1 MLWQRILTAALL
13 LPLFLA
19 ALFLLPNLYWALLLA
34 ALLAVAA
41 REWSRLAGFGAA
53 GQATYALAVLC
64 AALAIV
70 ALDHDDG
77 AAHAF
82 IYSAPGKL
90 LYALCAVFWLA
101 IVPAWLYYRWVVRS
115 RPLLAVVGV
124 VVLLPCWH
132 ALAWMQLTPER
143 LLVALAL
150 VWIADSAAYFAGR
163 AFGRHKLAPSISPG
177 KTWEGVAGAL
187 AAVCTGWV
195 ALTLVAPHFRGQL
208 ASGLLLAALLTAMSI
223 QGDLFESW
231 MKRQAGLKDS
241 GALLPGH
248 GGLLD
253 RVDALTSTVPLAAL
267 YFAYPLLRS

>member
-1 MLWQRILTAALL
+1 MLWQRILTVAVL

-19 ALFLLPNLYWALLLA
+19 ALFLLPNLHWALLLA
-34 ALLAVAA
+34 VLLAVAA
-41 REWSRLAGFGAA
+41 REWARLAGFAAA
-53 GQATYALAVLC
+53 GQALYALGVLLAAV
-64 AALAIV
+64 AIA
-70 ALDHDDG
+70 ALDHDGG

-90 LYALCAVFWLA
+90 LYALCAAFWLA

-124 VVLLPCWH
+124 VVLLPFWH
-132 ALAWMQLTPER
+132 ALAWMQRTPER
-143 LLVALAL
+143 LLVALAV
-150 VWIADSAAYFAGR
+150 VWIADTAAYFAGR
-163 AFGRHKLAPSISPG
+163 AFGRHRLAPSISPG

-187 AAVCTGWV
+187 AAVCAGWL
-195 ALTLVAPHFRGQL
+195 ALALLAPGFRGQL
-208 ASGLLLAALLTAMSI
+208 ASGLALVVLLTAMSI

-241 GALLPGH
+241 GTLLPGH

-253 RVDALTSTVPLAAL
+253 RVDALTSTLPLAAL
-267 YFAYPLLRS
+267 YFAYPLLRG

>member
-1 MLWQRILTAALL
+1 MLRQRILTAAVL

-34 ALLAVAA
+34 AGLAVAA
-41 REWSRLAGFGAA
+41 REWSRLAGFAA
-53 GQATYALAVLC
+53 TGQAAYAALLLGV
-64 AALAIV
+64 ALAIL
-70 ALDHDDG
+70 ALEHDRSV
-77 AAHAF
+77 AHAF

-90 LYALCAVFWLA
+90 LYALCAAFWLA

-115 RPLLAVVGV
+115 RPLLAVIGI
-124 VVLLPCWH
+124 VVLLPLWH
-132 ALAWMQLTPER
+132 ALAWLQLTPER
-143 LLVALAL
+143 LLVALAV
-150 VWIADSAAYFAGR
+150 VWTADTAAYFAGR
-163 AFGRHKLAPSISPG
+163 NFGRHKLAPAISPG

-187 AAVCTGWV
+187 AAVCIGWV
-195 ALTLVAPHFRGQL
+195 VLALLAPEFRGQL
-208 ASGLLLAALLTAMSI
+208 ASGLALVVVLTAMSI
-223 QGDLFESW
+223 EGDLFESW

>member
-1 MLWQRILTAALL
+1 MLRQRILTAAVL

-34 ALLAVAA
+34 AGLAVAA
-41 REWSRLAGFGAA
+41 REWSRLAGFAA
-53 GQATYALAVLC
+53 TGQVAY
-64 AALAIV
+64 AALLLV
-70 ALDHDDG
+70 AALVILALEHDRSV
-77 AAHAF
+77 AHAF

-90 LYALCAVFWLA
+90 LYALCAAFWLA

-124 VVLLPCWH
+124 VVLLPLWH
-132 ALAWMQLTPER
+132 ALTWLQLIPER
-143 LLVALAL
+143 LLVALAV
-150 VWIADSAAYFAGR
+150 VWIADTAAYFAGR

-177 KTWEGVAGAL
+177 KTWEGVVGAL
-187 AAVCTGWV
+187 AAVCTGWA
-195 ALTLVAPHFRGQL
+195 ALALLAPDFHGQL
-208 ASGLLLAALLTAMSI
+208 ASGPLIAALLTAMSI

>member
-1 MLWQRILTAALL
+1 MVAPGGVRGQAAYAALL
-13 LPLFLA
+13 LG
-19 ALFLLPNLYWALLLA
+19 
-34 ALLAVAA
+34 V
-41 REWSRLAGFGAA
+41 
-53 GQATYALAVLC
+53 
-64 AALAIV
+64 ALAIL
-70 ALDHDDG
+70 ALEHDRSV
-77 AAHAF
+77 AHAF

-90 LYALCAVFWLA
+90 LYALCAAFWLA

-124 VVLLPCWH
+124 VVLLPLWH
-132 ALAWMQLTPER
+132 ALTWLQLIPER
-143 LLVALAL
+143 LLVALAV
-150 VWIADSAAYFAGR
+150 VWIADTAAYFAGR

-177 KTWEGVAGAL
+177 KTWEGVVGAL
-187 AAVCTGWV
+187 AAVCTGWA
-195 ALTLVAPHFRGQL
+195 ALALLAPDFHGQL
-208 ASGLLLAALLTAMSI
+208 ASGPLIAALLTAMSI

>member
-1 MLWQRILTAALL
+1 MLRQRILTAAVL

-34 ALLAVAA
+34 AGLAVAA
-41 REWSRLAGFGAA
+41 REWSRLAGFAA
-53 GQATYALAVLC
+53 TGQAAYAALLLGV
-64 AALAIV
+64 ALAIL
-70 ALDHDDG
+70 ALEHDRSV
-77 AAHAF
+77 AHAF

-90 LYALCAVFWLA
+90 LYALCAAFWLA

-124 VVLLPCWH
+124 VVLLPLWH
-132 ALAWMQLTPER
+132 ALTWLQLIPER
-143 LLVALAL
+143 LLVALAV
-150 VWIADSAAYFAGR
+150 VWIADTAAYFAGR

-177 KTWEGVAGAL
+177 KTWEGVVGAL
-187 AAVCTGWV
+187 AAVCTGWA
-195 ALTLVAPHFRGQL
+195 ALALLAPDFHGQL
-208 ASGLLLAALLTAMSI
+208 ASGPLIAALLTAMSI

>member
-1 MLWQRILTAALL
+1 MLWQRILTAVVL

-34 ALLAVAA
+34 AFLTVAA
-41 REWSRLAGFGAA
+41 REWARLAGFAAA
-53 GQATYALAVLC
+53 GQAIYALAALIL
-64 AALAIV
+64 ALAIA
-70 ALDHDDG
+70 ALDHG
-77 AAHAF
+77 AGATQAF
-82 IYSAPGKL
+82 VYSAPGKL
-90 LYALCAVFWLA
+90 LYALCAAFWLA
-101 IVPAWLYYRWVVRS
+101 IAPAWLYYRWVVRS

-124 VVLLPCWH
+124 VVLLPVWH
-132 ALAWMQLTPER
+132 ALAWLQLTPER
-143 LLVALAL
+143 LLVALAV
-150 VWIADSAAYFAGR
+150 VWIADTAAYFAGR

-187 AAVCTGWV
+187 AAVCSGWV
-195 ALTLVAPHFRGQL
+195 AFALLAPSFRAQL
-208 ASGLLLAALLTAMSI
+208 ASGLLLAALLTAMSV

-231 MKRQAGLKDS
+231 MKRQAGRKDS

-253 RVDALTSTVPLAAL
+253 RVDALTSTLPLAAL

>member
-1 MLWQRILTAALL
+1 MLWQRILTAAVL

-19 ALFLLPNLYWALLLA
+19 ALLMLPNLYWTLLLA

-41 REWSRLAGFGAA
+41 REWARLAGFARA
-53 GQATYALAVLC
+53 GQAAYALAILV
-64 AALAIV
+64 AALAV
-70 ALDHDDG
+70 AALERDAS
-77 AAHAF
+77 AAQAF

-90 LYALCAVFWLA
+90 LYALCAAFWLA

-115 RPLLAVVGV
+115 RSLLAVVGA
-124 VVLLPCWH
+124 VVLLPFWH
-132 ALAWMQLTPER
+132 ALAWMQLMPER
-143 LLVALAL
+143 LLAALAV
-150 VWIADSAAYFAGR
+150 VWVADTAAYFTGR
-163 AFGRHKLAPSISPG
+163 AFGRRKLAPSVSPG

-195 ALTLVAPHFRGQL
+195 LLALLAPGFRGQL
-208 ASGLLLAALLTAMSI
+208 GSGLLLVAVLTAMSI
-223 QGDLFESW
+223 EGDLFESW

-267 YFAYPLLRS
+267 YFAYPLLRG